1 MKNDKTGETFYLKNQ
16 YRQKRGGEMYW
27 VHKLRKIEVEHVL
40 EFLKKIYVDTEKSN
54 RESEAVSKHLLT

>member
-1 MKNDKTGETFYLKNQ
+1 
-16 YRQKRGGEMYW
+16 MYW

>member
-1 MKNDKTGETFYLKNQ
+1 MIKQVKLLILKTNIDRK
-16 YRQKRGGEMYW
+16 GGEKMYW

>member
-1 MKNDKTGETFYLKNQ
+1 MILKTNIDRKG
-16 YRQKRGGEMYW
+16 GGEMYW